1 MNVHR
6 LLPQAATVF
15 ALIIMAM
22 ASPTSAV
29 AHCDS
34 LDGPVITQAREALD
48 TGNVSLV
55 LPWVP
60 KDDEPEIRRAF
71 DHSLSVRKLGPEAKD
86 LADRFF
92 FETIVRVHR
101 ASEGAP
107 YSGLKPAG
115 LDLGPAIPAA
125 DEALDTESIEA
136 LEKLLTDAV
145 RKGLSEHFHSV
156 VSRKNFDPNDVAAG
170 RLYVEA
176 YVPYVHYVEGL
187 WEAASESPKGHYPEP
202 AAQAH

>member
-1 MNVHR
+1 
-6 LLPQAATVF
+6 
-15 ALIIMAM
+15 
-22 ASPTSAV
+22 
-29 AHCDS
+29 
-34 LDGPVITQAREALD
+34 
-48 TGNVSLV
+48 
-55 LPWVP
+55 
-60 KDDEPEIRRAF
+60 
-71 DHSLSVRKLGPEAKD
+71 LSVRKLGPEAKD

-92 FETIVRVHR
+92 FETVVRVHR

-115 LDLGPAIPAA
+115 FDLGPAITAA
-125 DEALDTESIEA
+125 DTALDTESIEA